1 MRCQGKGGLCP
12 NPATTFFAPGYY
24 CDICVSEVDRVAKV
38 MQSYIDKRGLID
50 GKQIKRTLEGM
61 GFRVYLP
68 EVQKPATVRY
78 RPLGD
83 ILLCQEDQEE
93 IEAERKALIEK
104 AIKDSSEYGS
114 VSG

>member
-1 MRCQGKGGLCP
+1 MRCQGKGGLCT

-68 EVQKPATVRY
+68 EVQKTGNSKVQASGRHT
-78 RPLGD
+78 
-83 ILLCQEDQEE
+83 
-93 IEAERKALIEK
+93 
-104 AIKDSSEYGS
+104 S
-114 VSG
+114 VSRGPRGNRG